1 MGRNFSEEG
10 TPESGSMQGVAR
22 AELDSLSP
30 AAPLPRG
37 TVGTLWNGFVG
48 RDSDGHSVGTT
59 EILLPCRRFA
69 WLPDSG
75 LQILRTRRAG
85 RAFRAWPH
93 ADPDQ

>member
-10 TPESGSMQGVAR
+10 TPESGSMQGATR

-48 RDSDGHSVGTT
+48 RNSDGHSVGTT
-59 EILLPCRRFA
+59 GILLPCRRFA